1 MIHVAA
7 VLLWIEAVGLAIPG
21 LIGIRS
27 LLEGRGVPLV
37 LGYPSYGGGAFERAG
52 IPTTV
57 PLLVVFLVVLLLEAL
72 AGWWLWQGRRSGAV
86 FALVLLVPSA
96 VFWWGFDLP
105 YPPIL
110 ASIRTLLILFA
121 WSSLRPE

>member
-21 LIGIRS
+21 LVGIRS

>member
-1 MIHVAA
+1 M
-7 VLLWIEAVGLAIPG
+7 
-21 LIGIRS
+21 LI
-27 LLEGRGVPLV
+27 
-37 LGYPSYGGGAFERAG
+37 
-52 IPTTV
+52 
-57 PLLVVFLVVLLLEAL
+57 LEAL